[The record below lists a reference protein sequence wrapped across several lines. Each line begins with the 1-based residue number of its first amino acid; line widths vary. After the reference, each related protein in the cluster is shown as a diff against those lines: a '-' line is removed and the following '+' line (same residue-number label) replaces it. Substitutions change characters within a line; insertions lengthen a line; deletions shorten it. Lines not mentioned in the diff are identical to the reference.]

1 MNDVIEGIVGKTIS
15 GHKSRTPA
23 RLDFIQSATGLFLAL
38 FMWAH
43 MFFVS
48 SILVSKDFMY
58 DVTKFFEG
66 AWIIEGGSPLFVSL
80 AVGIVFIIFI
90 LHAAVAARKFPVTY
104 RQFRAYRSHMKM
116 MKHSDTNLWFIQA
129 ITGFSMFFMGSIHLY
144 IMLTSPSEIGPY
156 ASADRVVTDWMWPL
170 YILLLLA
177 VELHGSIGLYRLCVK
192 WGWFEGK
199 DAQESRKRLKKA
211 KWVITSFFLILG
223 TLTLI
228 AYIKIGIDHADRA
241 GERYIPSAKAAS

>member
-15 GHKSRTPA
+15 GRKSRTPA
-23 RLDFIQSATGLFLAL
+23 RLDYLQSATGLFLAL

-48 SILVSKDFMY
+48 SILISKDFMY
-58 DVTKFFEG
+58 AVTKFFEG
-66 AWIIEGGSPLFVSL
+66 TWLIDGGSPLFVSL
-80 AVGIVFIIFI
+80 AVGIVFAVFI
-90 LHAAVAARKFPVTY
+90 LHAAIAARKFPVTY

-116 MKHSDTNLWFIQA
+116 MKHSDTNLWFVQA
-129 ITGFSMFFMGSIHLY
+129 VTGFSMFFMGSIHLY
-144 IMLTSPSEIGPY
+144 IMLTNPGQIGPY

-177 VELHGSIGLYRLCVK
+177 VELHGSIGLYRLSVK

-199 DAQESRKRLKKA
+199 NANESRKRLKRV
-211 KWVITSFFLILG
+211 KWIVTAFFLTLG
-223 TLTLI
+223 VLTLI
-228 AYIKIGIDHADRA
+228 AYIKIGIDHAGQA
-241 GERYIPSAKAAS
+241 GERYTPSAKVAS

>member
-1 MNDVIEGIVGKTIS
+1 VNDVIEGIVGKTIS
-15 GHKSRTPA
+15 GQRSRTPA
-23 RLDFIQSATGLFLAL
+23 RLDYIQSATGLFLAL

-48 SILVSKDFMY
+48 SILISNDFMY
-58 DVTKFFEG
+58 AVTKFFEG
-66 AWIIEGGSPLFVSL
+66 AWLIDGGSPLFVSL
-80 AVGIVFIIFI
+80 AVGIVFVVFI
-90 LHAAVAARKFPVTY
+90 VHAAIATRKFPVTY

-116 MKHSDTNLWFIQA
+116 MKHSDTNLWFVQA
-129 ITGFSMFFMGSIHLY
+129 LTGFSMFFMGSVHLY
-144 IMLTSPSEIGPY
+144 IMLTNPGNIGPY
-156 ASADRVVTDWMWPL
+156 ASADRVVTGWMWPL

-199 DAQESRKRLKKA
+199 NAAQSRKRLKKV
-211 KWVITSFFLILG
+211 KWGVTSFFLLLG

-228 AYIKIGIDHADRA
+228 AYIKIGIDHAGHA
-241 GERYIPSAKAAS
+241 GERYIPASEVSQ